1 MHGSNAQE
9 NQSMHWI
16 LTVPP
21 DFSLKQLIQRSR
33 WMILSP
39 FSANRAGECLER
51 VERLSS
57 GQVIAMTITQA
68 PTGLHIGVGL
78 HLNAAQVEELSQKTW
93 RMLRLG
99 ESFSPFLQ
107 RARNDIRLRRL
118 LQQGVRFLRGADFF
132 EDLLKALFLGRAPL
146 PEAAQQFAQLVD
158 TFGDVLPS
166 NPTRHA
172 LPTAQQ
178 LLEQEGAIVRSL
190 GAEQGATVLHAA
202 ATYQRHAAA
211 LEALPSTP
219 LALPDVLSQ
228 LHGIPGV
235 ANGACDYLLL
245 ALGRYDGI
253 PGAPVMASASGLEQ
267 WQPWSGLVYW
277 LEHSPQ

>member
-1 MHGSNAQE
+1 
-9 NQSMHWI
+9 MHWI
-16 LTVPP
+16 LRVPP

-33 WMILSP
+33 WMILPP
-39 FSANRAGECLER
+39 FSTNRASECLER

-57 GQVIAMTITQA
+57 GQIIAVTIGQA
-68 PTGLHIGVGL
+68 LTGLHIETDL
-78 HLNAAQVEELSQKTW
+78 HLNAALAEELSQKTW

-99 ESFSPFLQ
+99 ETFSPFLQ

-132 EDLLKALFLGRAPL
+132 EDLLKALFLGKKPL
-146 PEAAQQFAQLVD
+146 PEAAQQFAQMVD
-158 TFGDVLPS
+158 AFGDALPS

-178 LLEQEGAIVRSL
+178 LLEQEASL
-190 GAEQGATVLHAA
+190 ASVLGTEQGTIVWRAAASYQQHAA
-202 ATYQRHAAA
+202 T
-211 LEALPSTP
+211 LEALASTSP
-219 LALPDVLSQ
+219 ALPDVLNQ

-235 ANGACDYLLL
+235 TNSACDYLLL

-253 PGAPVMASASGLEQ
+253 PGAPITASVSGLEQ

>member
-1 MHGSNAQE
+1 
-9 NQSMHWI
+9 MHWI
-16 LTVPP
+16 LRVPP

-33 WMILSP
+33 WMILPP
-39 FSANRAGECLER
+39 FSTDRAGECLER

-57 GQVIAMTITQA
+57 GHIIAMTVTQVL
-68 PTGLHIGVGL
+68 TGLHIEADI
-78 HLNAAQVEELSQKTW
+78 HLNAAQAEELSQKTW

-99 ESFSPFLQ
+99 ETFGPFLQ

-132 EDLLKALFLGRAPL
+132 EDLLKALFLGSAP
-146 PEAAQQFAQLVD
+146 PHKATQQFSQLVD

-178 LLEQEGAIVRSL
+178 LLEQEASL
-190 GAEQGATVLHAA
+190 ASVLGTEQGTIVWRAA
-202 ATYQRHAAA
+202 ATYQQHATT
-211 LEALPSTP
+211 LEALPSTA
-219 LALPDVLSQ
+219 LAFSDVLSQ

-235 ANGACDYLLL
+235 THSACDYLLL

-253 PGAPVMASASGLEQ
+253 PGAPITASVSGLEQ